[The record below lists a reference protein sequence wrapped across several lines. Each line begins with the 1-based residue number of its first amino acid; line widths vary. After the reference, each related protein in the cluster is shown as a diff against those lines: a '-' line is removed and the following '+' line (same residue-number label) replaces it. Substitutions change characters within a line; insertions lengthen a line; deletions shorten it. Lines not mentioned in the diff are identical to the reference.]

1 MKNFMR
7 LLICLAL
14 TTSSLAVH
22 AQSNNKGATPVEVEN
37 GPNNPVPVSI
47 QQDQTREPE
56 LIEVT
61 ASRGNS
67 TESNSLFVQDRF
79 KACVGAEPVCETG
92 TGKYKVP
99 DGKQLVIRHIS
110 FGSRSYFIEPPPG
123 PVGATLELSNS
134 DVNQGFVFATEFEF
148 GQLEPLNPQLQI
160 SGKGFQTQITV
171 PPRTGLLGRL
181 VWADIFVGQRDGQF
195 TIAGEYVDIP

>member
-1 MKNFMR
+1 MTVR
-7 LLICLAL
+7 YLLIVVLC
-14 TTSSLAVH
+14 TFSLVVH
-22 AQSNNKGATPVEVEN
+22 AGSNNKGATPVEVEN
-37 GPNNPVPVSI
+37 GPNNPVLVSV
-47 QQDQTREPE
+47 QQDQTREPV
-56 LIEVT
+56 LIKVKALRRNDT
-61 ASRGNS
+61 GAI
-67 TESNSLFVQDRF
+67 TLFVQDRF
-79 KACVGAEPVCETG
+79 EACVGAEPVCEAG
-92 TGKYKVP
+92 TGRYRVP
-99 DGKQLVIRHIS
+99 DGKQLVIQHIS

-181 VWADIFVGQRDGQF
+181 VWADFFDGERDGQF